1 MGHRDVGALVSELF
15 AGAVVLIVDG
25 LMLSGQRHLSET
37 GSLTREIAGLHPT
50 VKSGTKHSRDKA
62 WAVFLPRKE
71 SCCLV
76 CVAVDEICKPSPC
89 TCLLIVRLK
98 EARIA

>member
-1 MGHRDVGALVSELF
+1 MGHRDVRALVSELF

-25 LMLSGQRHLSET
+25 LMLSGQRYLSQP

-62 WAVFLPRKE
+62 WSRLPPKE
-71 SCCLV
+71 GVLLFDV
-76 CVAVDEICKPSPC
+76 CSSG
-89 TCLLIVRLK
+89 
-98 EARIA
+98 